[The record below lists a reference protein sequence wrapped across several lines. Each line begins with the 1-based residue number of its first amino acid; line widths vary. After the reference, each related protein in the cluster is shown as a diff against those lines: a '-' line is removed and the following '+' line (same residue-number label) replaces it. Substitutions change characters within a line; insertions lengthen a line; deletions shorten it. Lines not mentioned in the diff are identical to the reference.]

1 MTLRKGGKTVVPK
14 MVIPGVGHVA
24 YCRDPEGNIF
34 GLFEDDQTERVSAA
48 VTGCPSDYRR

>member
-1 MTLRKGGKTVVPK
+1 LTLRKGGKTVVPK